1 MKQIA
6 VISMDEKV
14 IITADLSPTIP
25 GARTVWSTSEELRAI
40 CTDDQIE
47 LRPTTHGSFT
57 AQADVYVNDA
67 MIASKSVDVLVLVLP
82 HATLNLNVK
91 VLPYTPAPA
100 TTLQAGSIDG
110 FTPGQMG

>member
-1 MKQIA
+1 MKQTA
-6 VISMDEKV
+6 VISMNEKV

-25 GARTVWSTSEELRAI
+25 GVRTVWNTSEELRAI

-67 MIASKSVDVLVLVLP
+67 KIASKSVDVLVLP
-82 HATLNLNVK
+82 HATLNLNIR

>member
-1 MKQIA
+1 MKQTA
-6 VISMDEKV
+6 VISMNEKV

-40 CTDDQIE
+40 CADDQVE
-47 LRPTTHGSFT
+47 LRPITHGSFT

-67 MIASKSVDVLVLVLP
+67 KIASKSVDVLVLP
-82 HATLNLNVK
+82 HATLNLNIK